1 MHVRISKAWM
11 RMQRKR
17 LYYPFRGNANKK
29 KPPLEGNLVKQ
40 AQLKTQKN
48 PLIQQFHF

>member
-1 MHVRISKAWM
+1 MDENAEKETLLS
-11 RMQRKR
+11 
-17 LYYPFRGNANKK
+17 LGGNANKK